1 MRLDCDEPHAA
12 RRLPALR
19 NDTVAP
25 IIGAMSV
32 RSTTFGSVRLTAND
46 ARKFRAQVTYG
57 QPKRAAVESL
67 ERGRPLADAFVRDG
81 FAPLKRQ
88 AR

>member
-1 MRLDCDEPHAA
+1 MHTD
-12 RRLPALR
+12 PA
-19 NDTVAP
+19 AP
-25 IIGAMSV
+25 IIAAMSV